1 MEIFGSSSPTPAAP
15 ATAPAPQK
23 SAVDDILSLFGN
35 SSSPTPAAA
44 AAPSQPPAMA
54 RGSLFD
60 LGDISSPAPTPAPA
74 PAPAPKPQ
82 LTSYTAYEKNDLK
95 ITLTPQTNPTKPG
108 LVLIL
113 ARFQVS
119 GITPATGI
127 SFQAAVPKVR
137 RFPDFLL
144 TNLTLFSSDT
154 TTSNVTDHQRGRL
167 SWCDGVPAD
176 ACYGSTRGTCP
187 FVKAL
192 LWLTVR
198 SFFRSFS
205 QSQVR
210 LRLRISYNV
219 AGQSFLDQVDFSGFP
234 PGLTGGN

>member
-1 MEIFGSSSPTPAAP
+1 MTTTTPGVANGVAAVPAQSNEQLLMEIFGSSSSTPVAP

-35 SSSPTPAAA
+35 SPSPAPAAV
-44 AAPSQPPAMA
+44 APSQPPAMA
-54 RGSLFD
+54 GGSLFD
-60 LGDISSPAPTPAPA
+60 LGGMSSPAPTPASA

-119 GITPATGI
+119 GSTPATGI

-137 RFPDFLL
+137 RCPNSL
-144 TNLTLFSSDT
+144 THELTTVFFRHNSYKCHRSPTRMSILVRRSHSRC
-154 TTSNVTDHQRGRL
+154 VLWLHQGYV
-167 SWCDGVPAD
+167 SICQ
-176 ACYGSTRGTCP
+176 SII
-187 FVKAL
+187 
-192 LWLTVR
+192 WLTVR
-198 SFFRSFS
+198 SFFVLFHRVKS
-205 QSQVR
+205 V
-210 LRLRISYNV
+210 
-219 AGQSFLDQVDFSGFP
+219 
-234 PGLTGGN
+234 